1 MKIWTGKVISTKD
14 KKTAIVEVE
23 RLFAHP
29 LYGKRIRRAKRYP
42 VHNETNE
49 TGVKKGDIVCFV
61 ETRPLS
67 KTKRW
72 KIVEVIKGGKV
83 PNVPKVSKTKK
94 RGENQHKSARKSAK
108 NQRLANERIQ
118 G

>member
-42 VHNETNE
+42 VHAEV
-49 TGVKKGDIVCFV
+49 GVKEGDLVRFV

-83 PNVPKVSKTKK
+83 PDVPKVSKAKK
-94 RGENQHKSARKSAK
+94 
-108 NQRLANERIQ
+108 
-118 G
+118 

>member
-1 MKIWTGKVISTKD
+1 MKIWMGKVISTKD
-14 KKTAIVEVE
+14 KKTAIVEIE

-29 LYGKRIRRAKRYP
+29 LYEKRIKRARRYP
-42 VHNETNE
+42 VHDEIE
-49 TGVKKGDIVCFV
+49 VKEGDIVRFV

-83 PNVPKVSKTKK
+83 PNVPKVSKAKK
-94 RGENQHKSARKSAK
+94 
-108 NQRLANERIQ
+108 
-118 G
+118 